1 MKITL
6 CALAL
11 AAGSMLT
18 AAAPLMAQPTS
29 PEGTYTLNVSLGG
42 SVQETSF
49 DTSSTFS
56 SFNEQGQISGVQ
68 NVGRGFVFDATG
80 GYQITTRIGAGFG
93 IWSQT
98 SDSAAALTV
107 LVPDPLFYNRFSTVN
122 LSDSDL
128 SQTAIGFNFQIFFT
142 QPITDRIDMTFS
154 GGPTI
159 IHVKQEVA
167 AATVAPNSTTATL
180 SVVDESATTAKAG
193 NIGVD
198 VSYKMGLSWG
208 LGGFIRYAGGKAEL
222 PSAPDLSV
230 GGVQMGAGVRFRF

>member
-11 AAGSMLT
+11 AAGSLLT
-18 AAAPLMAQPTS
+18 AVTPLMAQPTS
-29 PEGTYTLNVSLGG
+29 PEGTYTLSVSLGG
-42 SVQETSF
+42 SLQETSF

-80 GYQITTRIGAGFG
+80 GYQITTRIGAGLG

-98 SDSAAALTV
+98 ADSAAAITV
-107 LVPDPLFYNRFSTVN
+107 LVPDPLFFNRFATVN

-128 SQTAIGFNFQIFFT
+128 SQSVIGFNFQVFFT
-142 QPITDRIDMTFS
+142 QPITDRIDLTFS
-154 GGPTI
+154 GGPSI

-180 SVVDESATTAKAG
+180 SVAEESKTTGKAG
-193 NIGVD
+193 NVGVD
-198 VSYKMGLSWG
+198 VSYRIGSTWG
-208 LGGFIRYAGGKAEL
+208 LGGFIRYAGGKAAL

-230 GGVQMGAGVRFRF
+230 GGAQMGVGVRFRF